1 MVPREFLLSLL
12 GHDGLRCAHKP
23 STSEWSSR
31 EWHEF
36 WKIRTDNLNWSP
48 SLQQKGPC
56 TMNVREQRPLI
67 TSAYHRTND
76 NVCLCL
82 GNSGGLSPARS
93 LASSSS
99 LAHPQVKDS
108 RIWLAMFRI
117 TRCLT
122 FQWSLRSSN
131 NLNRDRR
138 YLFFWIGNRYR
149 YERPRKTFVH
159 HSLLRKL
166 NSIEHTQFA
175 DRLLRQVWYIAWISR
190 DILVIDQIMKCLS
203 PCLVN
208 NEQSCGNLT

>member
-1 MVPREFLLSLL
+1 MESITAAK
-12 GHDGLRCAHKP
+12 GTMHNECSGTKI
-23 STSEWSSR
+23 SS
-31 EWHEF
+31 
-36 WKIRTDNLNWSP
+36 
-48 SLQQKGPC
+48 Q
-56 TMNVREQRPLI
+56 PLI
-67 TSAYHRTND
+67 RSAYHRTND
-76 NVCLCL
+76 NVIHLLQWLCL
-82 GNSGGLSPARS
+82 EKLRRFITRPFISPVRHRW
-93 LASSSS
+93 
-99 LAHPQVKDS
+99 AHHQVNDS

-175 DRLLRQVWYIAWISR
+175 DRLLRQVWYIAWFSR

-208 NEQSCGNLT
+208 NEQSCGNLI